1 MSLELGST
9 IYRVEVKPSGYDRIT
24 TVIDGIQWHRYN
36 TEVNVRILEY
46 RIIGRILKVV
56 DGDVSIL
63 NDDVVDDISSMIISE
78 YDLLD
83 IYVLSD
89 GKETA
94 FIYDTEIGD
103 SGNSSSKFFLT
114 LEEAETYKNKMI
126 DEKINA

>member
-24 TVIDGIQWHRYN
+24 TVIDGIQWHRYI
-36 TEVNVRILEY
+36 TEGTISSILEY

-56 DGDVSIL
+56 DGEVRINNA
-63 NDDVVDDISSMIISE
+63 NDNDTISE

-83 IYVLSD
+83 IYILSD

-114 LEEAETYKNKMI
+114 LEEAEIYKNKMI
-126 DEKINA
+126 DKNIKRSS

>member
-78 YDLLD
+78 CDLLD

-114 LEEAETYKNKMI
+114 LEEAETYKNKMV
-126 DEKINA
+126 DEKIKR